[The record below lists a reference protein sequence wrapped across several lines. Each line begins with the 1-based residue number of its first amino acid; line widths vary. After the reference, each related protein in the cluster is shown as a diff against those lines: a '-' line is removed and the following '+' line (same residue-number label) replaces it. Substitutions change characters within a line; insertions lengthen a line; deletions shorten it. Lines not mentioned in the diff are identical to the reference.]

1 MAPSATLVH
10 TGLRT
15 STHVG
20 WRAGVGQALATVTT
34 TPSLWLLGALG
45 FLLRGGIVLLTVP
58 VLILPSPVAVRLL
71 IGENLGSA
79 GFTPA
84 FYGLMALG
92 AAVLVGLVLAG
103 LLVAAYVE
111 LAAFERFLAA
121 RQEGEARPVPRLDA
135 SQRRQAVTG
144 LLTVQLFA
152 LSALVA
158 AAIPLV
164 AGAAQVTYDELLRP
178 SQATGS
184 LYERVLGQLG
194 APLIL
199 LLAVLVLVEVAS
211 AVASRRLLRGAFGLT
226 VGPSPLT
233 ALLVGLGRP
242 VVRPLSTVG
251 TALLGWSITLALLVP
266 VVWAIGLAWQVTRSA
281 LLDPQ
286 ALTGAGVGAAALAV
300 VVLCAIWLGGIAVAG
315 VAAAL
320 RAGLW
325 SAEELR

>member
-1 MAPSATLVH
+1 
-10 TGLRT
+10 
-15 STHVG
+15 
-20 WRAGVGQALATVTT
+20 
-34 TPSLWLLGALG
+34 
-45 FLLRGGIVLLTVP
+45 VLLTVP
-58 VLILPSPVAVRLL
+58 VLVLPSPVAVRLL
-71 IGENLGSA
+71 IGDNLGSA

-84 FYGLMALG
+84 FYGLVAFG

-103 LLVAAYVE
+103 LMVAAYVE
-111 LAAFERFLAA
+111 LAAFERFLGASHDDAA
-121 RQEGEARPVPRLDA
+121 RPRRLA
-135 SQRRQAVTG
+135 ATERRQVVTG

-164 AGAAQVTYDELLRP
+164 AGAVQATYDELLRP

-194 APLIL
+194 GPLIL

-211 AVASRRLLRGAFGLT
+211 AVASRRLLRGAFGPS

-242 VVRPLSTVG
+242 VVRPLSTLG
-251 TALLGWSITLALLVP
+251 TALLGWSITLGLLVP
-266 VVWAIGLAWQVTRSA
+266 VVWAMGLAWQVTRSA
-281 LLDPQ
+281 LLEPQ
-286 ALTGAGVGAAALAV
+286 ALTGDGVGAAALAV

-315 VAAAL
+315 LAAAL
-320 RAGLW
+320 RASLW